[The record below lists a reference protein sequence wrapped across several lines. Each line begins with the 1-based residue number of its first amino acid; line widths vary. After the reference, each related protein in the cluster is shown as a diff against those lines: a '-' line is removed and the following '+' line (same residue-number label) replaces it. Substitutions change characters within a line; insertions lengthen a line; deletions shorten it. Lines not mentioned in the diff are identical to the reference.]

1 MAEIVDFLQAFLQE
15 LLVLIAPIL
24 AGFVAAALTALTKKW
39 LAELEASKPKLA
51 DALKEAVSLAVQAAE
66 QAGAA
71 SLIGDK
77 KDYAMA
83 IAQKFLNDNGW
94 DEIDLEVLSAA
105 IEAEVNKLY
114 PNEGAERVGDTLVFA
129 EW

>member
-1 MAEIVDFLQAFLQE
+1 MADIVDFLQAFLQE

-51 DALKEAVSLAVQAAE
+51 DALQEAVSLAVQAAE

-71 SLIGDK
+71 GLISEK
-77 KDYAMA
+77 KEFALEV
-83 IAQKFLNDNGW
+83 AQLWLNENGW
-94 DEIDLEVLSAA
+94 DEINLEVLSAA

-114 PNEGAERVGDTLVFA
+114 PNEGAVREVNS
-129 EW
+129 WSSW

>member
-51 DALKEAVSLAVQAAE
+51 DALKLAVSLAVQAAE
-66 QAGAA
+66 QAGA
-71 SLIGDK
+71 SGLIGDK

-83 IAQKFLNDNGW
+83 IAQKFLDDNGW

-105 IEAEVNKLY
+105 IEAEVNRLY
-114 PNEGAERVGDTLVFA
+114 PNDGAERVEPLSA
-129 EW
+129 W

>member
-24 AGFVAAALTALTKKW
+24 AAFVAAALTALTKKW

-51 DALKEAVSLAVQAAE
+51 AALKEAVSLAVQAAE

-71 SLIGDK
+71 GLIGDK
-77 KDYAMA
+77 KDFAMA
-83 IAQKFLNDNGW
+83 IAQQFLNDSGW
-94 DEIDLEVLSAA
+94 DEINLEVLAAA
-105 IEAEVNKLY
+105 IEAEVNRLY
-114 PNEGAERVGDTLVFA
+114 PNDGATRIYSDSA
-129 EW
+129 W